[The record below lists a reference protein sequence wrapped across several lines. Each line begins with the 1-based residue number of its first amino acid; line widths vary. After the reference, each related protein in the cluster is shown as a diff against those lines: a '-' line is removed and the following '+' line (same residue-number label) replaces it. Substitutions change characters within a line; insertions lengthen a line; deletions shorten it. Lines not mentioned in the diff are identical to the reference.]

1 MFKRLLLSSLIFLGF
16 IGVTYPSNKE
26 NTKPFDY
33 CYSFE
38 KIISRNFIKKRENL
52 SDIAKS
58 ISRDI
63 AKFGVSKT
71 EGVLINK
78 IIAEYKTTKN
88 SFFINLLPNEI
99 YCLCGYW
106 IEKINPGKFES
117 ILFEKSQQKIKEFK
131 ELKELKELKY
141 LKEEVDIFIKDFNS
155 DYRNLIDELNK
166 AF

>member
-1 MFKRLLLSSLIFLGF
+1 MFKKLLLSSFIFLGF

-33 CYSFE
+33 CHSFE

-52 SDIAKS
+52 SGTAKS

-88 SFFINLLPNEI
+88 SFIINLLPNKI
-99 YCLCGYW
+99 YCLGGYW

-117 ILFEKSQQKIKEFK
+117 ILFEKSQQTLKELKEFK
-131 ELKELKELKY
+131 ELKELKD
-141 LKEEVDIFIKDFNS
+141 LKEDVDIFIKDFNS

>member
-1 MFKRLLLSSLIFLGF
+1 MFKRFLFSSLIFFGF

-26 NTKPFDY
+26 NTKLFDY

-52 SDIAKS
+52 SGTAKS
-58 ISRDI
+58 TSKDI
-63 AKFGVSKT
+63 VKFGVRKT

-88 SFFINLLPNEI
+88 SFVINLLPNKI
-99 YCLCGYW
+99 YCLGGYW

-117 ILFEKSQQKIKEFK
+117 ILFEKSQKTIKEFK
-131 ELKELKELKY
+131 ELKD

-155 DYRNLIDELNK
+155 DYRNLIDELQK

>member
-1 MFKRLLLSSLIFLGF
+1 MFKRFLLSSLIFFGF
-16 IGVTYPSNKE
+16 IGVTFPSYKE

-52 SDIAKS
+52 SGTAKS

-78 IIAEYKTTKN
+78 IIAEYKTSKN
-88 SFFINLLPNEI
+88 SFVINLLPNKI
-99 YCLCGYW
+99 YCLGGYW

-117 ILFEKSQQKIKEFK
+117 ILFEKSQQTIK
-131 ELKELKELKY
+131 ELKD

-155 DYRNLIDELNK
+155 DYRNLIDEFHK
-166 AF
+166 SF

>member
-1 MFKRLLLSSLIFLGF
+1 MFKRFLLSSLILFGF

-52 SDIAKS
+52 SGKAKS
-58 ISRDI
+58 MSRDI
-63 AKFGVSKT
+63 AKFGVSRT

-78 IIAEYKTTKN
+78 IITEYKTSKN
-88 SFFINLLPNEI
+88 SFVINLLPNRI
-99 YCLCGYW
+99 YCLGGYW

-117 ILFEKSQQKIKEFK
+117 ILFEKSQQKIKE
-131 ELKELKELKY
+131 LKGLKD
-141 LKEEVDIFIKDFNS
+141 LKEEVDIFIKDLNS
-155 DYRNLIDELNK
+155 DYRNLIDELHK

>member
-1 MFKRLLLSSLIFLGF
+1 MFKRFLLSSLILFGF

-52 SDIAKS
+52 SGTAKS

-78 IIAEYKTTKN
+78 IISEYKTTKN
-88 SFFINLLPNEI
+88 SFVINLLPNKT
-99 YCLCGYW
+99 YCLGGYW

-117 ILFEKSQQKIKEFK
+117 ILFEKSQQTIK
-131 ELKELKELKY
+131 ELKD

-155 DYRNLIDELNK
+155 DYRDLIDEFHK

>member
-1 MFKRLLLSSLIFLGF
+1 MFKRFLLSSLIFFGF

-52 SDIAKS
+52 SGTAKS

-88 SFFINLLPNEI
+88 SFVINLLPNEI
-99 YCLCGYW
+99 YCLGGYW

-117 ILFEKSQQKIKEFK
+117 ILFEKSKQT
-131 ELKELKELKY
+131 LKELNE
-141 LKEEVDIFIKDFNS
+141 LKEEVDVFIKDFNS
-155 DYRNLIDELNK
+155 DYKNLIDELHK

>member
-52 SDIAKS
+52 SGTAKS
-58 ISRDI
+58 ISKDI
-63 AKFGVSKT
+63 TKFGVSKT

-88 SFFINLLPNEI
+88 SFVINLLPNKI
-99 YCLCGYW
+99 YCLGGYW

-131 ELKELKELKY
+131 D
-141 LKEEVDIFIKDFNS
+141 LKEEVEIFIKDFNS
-155 DYRNLIDELNK
+155 DYRNLIDEFHK

>member
-1 MFKRLLLSSLIFLGF
+1 MSSLIIFGF

-52 SDIAKS
+52 SGTAKS

-78 IIAEYKTTKN
+78 IISEYKTTKN
-88 SFFINLLPNEI
+88 SFVINLLPNQT
-99 YCLCGYW
+99 YCLGGYW

-117 ILFEKSQQKIKEFK
+117 ILFEKSQQKIKE
-131 ELKELKELKY
+131 LKD
-141 LKEEVDIFIKDFNS
+141 LKEEVDIFINDFNS
-155 DYRNLIDELNK
+155 DYRNLIDEFHK

>member
-1 MFKRLLLSSLIFLGF
+1 MFKRFLLSSLVFLGF
-16 IGVTYPSNKE
+16 IGVTYPSKKE

-52 SDIAKS
+52 SGTAKS

-78 IIAEYKTTKN
+78 IISEYKSTKN
-88 SFFINLLPNEI
+88 SFVINLLPNKI
-99 YCLCGYW
+99 YCLGGYW

-117 ILFEKSQQKIKEFK
+117 ILYGKSQQTIN
-131 ELKELKELKY
+131 ELKELKDLKD

-155 DYRNLIDELNK
+155 DYRNLIDELHK

>member
-1 MFKRLLLSSLIFLGF
+1 MFKRFLLSFLIFFGF
-16 IGVTYPSNKE
+16 IGVFYPSNKE
-26 NTKPFDY
+26 NTKLFDY

-52 SDIAKS
+52 SGTVKS

-63 AKFGVSKT
+63 AKFGISKT
-71 EGVLINK
+71 EGILINK
-78 IIAEYKTTKN
+78 IIAEYKTSKN
-88 SFFINLLPNEI
+88 SFFINLLPNNI
-99 YCLCGYW
+99 YCLGGYW

-117 ILFEKSQQKIKEFK
+117 ILFEKSQQSIKEFK
-131 ELKELKELKY
+131 D

-155 DYRNLIDELNK
+155 DYRDLIDELHK

>member
-1 MFKRLLLSSLIFLGF
+1 MFKRFLLSSLIFFGF
-16 IGVTYPSNKE
+16 IGVTYPSSKE

-38 KIISRNFIKKRENL
+38 KIISRNFIIKRENL
-52 SDIAKS
+52 SGTAKS
-58 ISRDI
+58 ISKDI

-71 EGVLINK
+71 EGVLINR
-78 IIAEYKTTKN
+78 IIEEYKTNKN
-88 SFFINLLPNEI
+88 SFVINLIPNNV

-117 ILFEKSQQKIKEFK
+117 ILFEKSQQTLKELKEFK
-131 ELKELKELKY
+131 ELKELKD
-141 LKEEVDIFIKDFNS
+141 LKEDVDIFIKDINS

>member
-1 MFKRLLLSSLIFLGF
+1 MFGF

-52 SDIAKS
+52 SGTAKS

-78 IIAEYKTTKN
+78 IISEYKTTKN
-88 SFFINLLPNEI
+88 SFVINLLPNKI
-99 YCLCGYW
+99 YCLGGYW

-117 ILFEKSQQKIKEFK
+117 ILFEKSQQTIK
-131 ELKELKELKY
+131 ELKD

-155 DYRNLIDELNK
+155 DYRNLIDEFHK

>member
-1 MFKRLLLSSLIFLGF
+1 MFKRFLLSSLIFFGF

-52 SDIAKS
+52 SGTAKS

-71 EGVLINK
+71 EGILINK
-78 IIAEYKTTKN
+78 IITEYKIDKN
-88 SFFINLLPNEI
+88 SFVINLLPNRF
-99 YCLCGYW
+99 YCLGGYW
-106 IEKINPGKFES
+106 IEKINPGKFEL
-117 ILFEKSQQKIKEFK
+117 IFFEKSQQTIK
-131 ELKELKELKY
+131 ELKDLKQ
-141 LKEEVDIFIKDFNS
+141 EVDIFIKDLNS
-155 DYRNLIDELNK
+155 DYRNLIDEFHK

>member
-1 MFKRLLLSSLIFLGF
+1 MFKRFFFATLIFFGF
-16 IGVTYPSNKE
+16 VGVIYPSKKE
-26 NTKPFDY
+26 NTKTFDY

-38 KIISRNFIKKRENL
+38 KIISRNLIKKRKNL
-52 SDIAKS
+52 SGTIKS

-78 IIAEYKTTKN
+78 IIAEYKTTNN
-88 SFFINLLPNEI
+88 SFVINLLPNKI
-99 YCLCGYW
+99 YCLGGYW

-117 ILFEKSQQKIKEFK
+117 ILFEKSQQKIKE
-131 ELKELKELKY
+131 LKD
-141 LKEEVDIFIKDFNS
+141 LKEEVDIFIKDFDS
-155 DYRNLIDELNK
+155 DYRNLVDELHK

>member
-1 MFKRLLLSSLIFLGF
+1 MFKKFLLPSLIISVF

-33 CYSFE
+33 CHSFE

-52 SDIAKS
+52 SGTAKS

-88 SFFINLLPNEI
+88 SFIINLLPNKI
-99 YCLCGYW
+99 YCLGGYW

-117 ILFEKSQQKIKEFK
+117 ILFEKSQQTLKELKEFK
-131 ELKELKELKY
+131 ELKELKD
-141 LKEEVDIFIKDFNS
+141 LKEDVDIFIKDFNS

>member
-1 MFKRLLLSSLIFLGF
+1 MFKRFLLSSLILFGF

-52 SDIAKS
+52 SGTAKS

-78 IIAEYKTTKN
+78 IISEYKTTKN
-88 SFFINLLPNEI
+88 SFVINLLPNKT
-99 YCLCGYW
+99 YCLGGYW

-117 ILFEKSQQKIKEFK
+117 ILFEKSQKTIKEFK
-131 ELKELKELKY
+131 ELKD
-141 LKEEVDIFIKDFNS
+141 LKEEVDIFIKDLNS
-155 DYRNLIDELNK
+155 DYRNLIDELHK

>member
-1 MFKRLLLSSLIFLGF
+1 MFKRFLLSSLIFFGF

-26 NTKPFDY
+26 NTKLFDY

-52 SDIAKS
+52 SDTAKS

-78 IIAEYKTTKN
+78 IIAEYKSTKN
-88 SFFINLLPNEI
+88 SFI
-99 YCLCGYW
+99 
-106 IEKINPGKFES
+106 
-117 ILFEKSQQKIKEFK
+117 IKLRK
-131 ELKELKELKY
+131 K
-141 LKEEVDIFIKDFNS
+141 VCCS
-155 DYRNLIDELNK
+155 LNG
-166 AF
+166 ACN

>member
-1 MFKRLLLSSLIFLGF
+1 MFKRLFLSSLIFLGF
-16 IGVTYPSNKE
+16 IGVTYPSNKD

-38 KIISRNFIKKRENL
+38 KIISRNFIKERKNL
-52 SDIAKS
+52 SGTAKS

-63 AKFGVSKT
+63 AKLGVSKT

-88 SFFINLLPNEI
+88 SFVINLLPNKI
-99 YCLCGYW
+99 YCLGGYW

-117 ILFEKSQQKIKEFK
+117 ILFKKSQQKIN
-131 ELKELKELKY
+131 ELKELKD

-155 DYRNLIDELNK
+155 DYRNLIDELHK

>member
-1 MFKRLLLSSLIFLGF
+1 MFKRFLFSSLIFVGF
-16 IGVTYPSNKE
+16 IGVTYPSSTE

-38 KIISRNFIKKRENL
+38 KIISRNFIKKRKNL
-52 SDIAKS
+52 SGTAKS

-78 IIAEYKTTKN
+78 IIAEYKTSKN
-88 SFFINLLPNEI
+88 SFVINLLPNNI
-99 YCLCGYW
+99 YCLGGFW
-106 IEKINPGKFES
+106 IEKISPGKFES
-117 ILFEKSQQKIKEFK
+117 ILFEKSQQTIK
-131 ELKELKELKY
+131 ELKELKE
-141 LKEEVDIFIKDFNS
+141 EVDLFIKDFNS
-155 DYRNLIDELNK
+155 DYRNLIDELHE

>member
-1 MFKRLLLSSLIFLGF
+1 MFKKFLFSSLIIFGF

-52 SDIAKS
+52 SGTAKS
-58 ISRDI
+58 ISKDI

-78 IIAEYKTTKN
+78 IIAEYKTNKN
-88 SFFINLLPNEI
+88 SFVINLIPNKI
-99 YCLCGYW
+99 YCLGGYW

-117 ILFEKSQQKIKEFK
+117 ILFEKSQQKIKE
-131 ELKELKELKY
+131 LKD

-155 DYRNLIDELNK
+155 DYRNIIDEIHK
-166 AF
+166 SF

>member
-1 MFKRLLLSSLIFLGF
+1 MFKRFLLSSLIFFGF
-16 IGVTYPSNKE
+16 IGVTYPSSKE

-52 SDIAKS
+52 SGTAKS

-78 IIAEYKTTKN
+78 IIEEYKTTQN
-88 SFFINLLPNEI
+88 SFGINLLPNKI
-99 YCLCGYW
+99 YCLGGYW

-117 ILFEKSQQKIKEFK
+117 ILFEKSQQTIKEFK
-131 ELKELKELKY
+131 D

-155 DYRNLIDELNK
+155 DYRNLIDEFHK